1 MGERRGPSNQIQ
13 GPCLARCDFPQLAPG
28 DLRSTTFSLPMSLT
42 LFHQAPDIMAAMATH
57 VNNGAVEGPPPP
69 STAVVGVIGSKQGTG
84 LASDLSL
91 LRISATT
98 HALHQA
104 LGALISQVPT
114 TMRLPTA
121 IKIWIPE
128 AIVRR
133 ALPQMCKLGA
143 GGPSTQASG
152 SRKRQVK
159 EVRYATDVELHS
171 CDHCSDQQ
179 PS

>member
-1 MGERRGPSNQIQ
+1 
-13 GPCLARCDFPQLAPG
+13 
-28 DLRSTTFSLPMSLT
+28 
-42 LFHQAPDIMAAMATH
+42 MAMD
-57 VNNGAVEGPPPP
+57 VNNGVVEGPPPP

-84 LASDLSL
+84 LASDISL

-104 LGALISQVPT
+104 LGALVSQVPT

-121 IKIWIPE
+121 VKIWIPE
-128 AIVRR
+128 AIMRR

-152 SRKRQVK
+152 SSKRQHRQIK
-159 EVRYATDVELHS
+159 EVCYTIDIELYS
-171 CDHCSDQQ
+171 SDHCSDQ
-179 PS
+179 